1 MEIVIKGAGELVVCF
16 IDRKGKTLLQE
27 RILSYGSET
36 VETRRSV
43 SLVAETINGHVLLSP
58 VLVRR
63 GETQQ
68 VTFDGDSPSS
78 FTKKR
83 CQEVGCIQNVADEA
97 ERGNAQLLQT
107 DELQLP
113 GIGASQS

>member
-1 MEIVIKGAGELVVCF
+1 MEIVIKGTGEVVICF
-16 IDRKGKTLLQE
+16 IDRKGKTLVQE
-27 RILSYGSET
+27 RILSSGSDT

-43 SLVAETINGHVLLSP
+43 SLVAETTNGHVLLSP

-63 GETQQ
+63 SENQQ
-68 VTFDGDSPSS
+68 VTFDDHSPSS

-83 CQEVGCIQNVADEA
+83 CQEVGCTQNATDEA
-97 ERGNAQLLQT
+97 ERGYAQLLQT

-113 GIGASQS
+113 GIGSS